1 MITILI
7 LKAKSLI
14 SKLTTSYVGL
24 AMVLIALV
32 YTAINTGN

>member
-1 MITILI
+1 MITTLLI
-7 LKAKSLI
+7 NLKKCI